1 MSKELIGWDYI
12 YSLMEECPCC
22 HWKPSLG
29 NECFSNKWQ
38 IACFNSSCGNWEAF
52 IDENPFIAI
61 LKWNTKMR
69 KGKYFDELK
78 YRKLKYKILRK

>member
-1 MSKELIGWDYI
+1 MSEKLIGWDYI

-29 NECFSNKWQ
+29 NTPFSNKWQ
-38 IACFNSSCGNWEAF
+38 IACMNCCCGNMESF

-61 LKWNTKMR
+61 LKWNTKMG
-69 KGKYFDELK
+69 KGRYFDELK
-78 YRKLKYKILRK
+78 YMKLKYEVLGR